1 MQHGGRIAALDTDRV
16 VGVVMAG
23 GRGARL
29 QALTRTRAKPVVS
42 FGGEYRIIDYT
53 LSNCFNSGIRRV
65 GVLTQYEAH
74 ELIAHLQRVW
84 ALRALHPGAFVEA
97 WPAQQGDANG
107 WYRGTADAVRQNL
120 AAIRRSGA
128 SHVLV
133 LGGDHV
139 YNMDYRE
146 LLAAHVAK
154 QADVTVAC
162 TEVEL
167 PEARRC
173 GVLQTDADGRV
184 NAFAEKPGHP
194 ETVPGRPDRAHVS
207 MGIYLFRI
215 EALVAGLSARGG
227 SLDDFG
233 GDVVPWMIERHRVF
247 AHPFVDADGR
257 PRFWRDVGTVEA
269 YFEANMALLD
279 PTVRRELYRPE
290 WPLITD
296 RGHAPPAVLESDA
309 SGCEAMVLN
318 SLLACGARICGAHV
332 NRSIISRNVT
342 IGSGSIVEDTVLLPG
357 AVVGADCRLHRAVV
371 EENCHVPDGTII
383 EWRSGEPAVDGA
395 PVLVTRESLRGEVT
409 PRLRLVESN

>member
-1 MQHGGRIAALDTDRV
+1 
-16 VGVVMAG
+16 MAG
-23 GRGARL
+23 GRGSRL

-97 WPAQQGDANG
+97 WPAQQGEANG

-120 AAIRRSGA
+120 PAIQRSGA

-139 YNMDYRE
+139 YNMDYRD
-146 LLAAHVAK
+146 LLAGHVARH
-154 QADVTVAC
+154 ADVTVAC
-162 TEVEL
+162 TEVGL
-167 PEARRC
+167 PEASRC
-173 GVLQTDADGRV
+173 GVLQTDAAGRV
-184 NAFAEKPGHP
+184 IAFAEKPRHLESTP
-194 ETVPGRPDRAHVS
+194 DRPDRAHVS
-207 MGIYLFRI
+207 MGIYLFRV
-215 EALVAGLSARGG
+215 EALVAGLNARGG

-233 GDVVPWMIERHRVF
+233 GDVVPWMIKRHRVF
-247 AHPFVDADGR
+247 AHPFVDKDGA
-257 PRFWRDVGTVEA
+257 PRFWRDVGTVKA

-279 PTVRRELYRPE
+279 PAVRHELCRPE

-318 SLLACGARICGAHV
+318 SLLACGARISGAHV
-332 NRSIISRNVT
+332 NRSIVSRDVT

-357 AVVGADCRLHRAVV
+357 AVVGADCRLHQAVV
-371 EENCHVPDGTII
+371 DENCHVPDGTII
-383 EWRSGEPAVDGA
+383 EWRGGGSAMEGA